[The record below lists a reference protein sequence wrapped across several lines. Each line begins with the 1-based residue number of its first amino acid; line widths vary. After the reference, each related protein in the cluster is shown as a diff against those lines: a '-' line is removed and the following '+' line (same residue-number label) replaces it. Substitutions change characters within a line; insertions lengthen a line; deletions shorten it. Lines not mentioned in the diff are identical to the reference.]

1 MSNYNSI
8 EKIIS
13 AEILRTNEDNLIA
26 NKICNT
32 NFAGEIKNAGD
43 SVVFI
48 GMNEPTV
55 SNYTGTLSYDS
66 TQDSAVTLDINQ
78 DKVFAFK
85 IKNLEELRSSIGLR
99 DSQTKRAS
107 YNLKKE
113 VDTYVLGL
121 WGDAANQMDPVDA
134 TPANALSIIAQLKEK
149 LEEANVPDGQS
160 WIVIPPFLKAQLVI
174 AGVKFQ
180 INNGINGT
188 GMMDTR
194 TSLGVTCLFQ
204 ISLPQAAAKPCALQ
218 ALIPLS
224 LTRSRFSKLR
234 SLTDLK
240 IRSTPPSEAGSYS
253 VQRLSSRT
261 SLLPALSATAV
272 TAFNTEST

>member
-13 AEILRTNEDNLIA
+13 AEILRT

-188 GMMDTR
+188 GMIGYTNE
-194 TSLGVTCLFQ
+194 LGCDLFVSNQLAASGGKTVCL
-204 ISLPQAAAKPCALQ
+204 
-218 ALIPLS
+218 
-224 LTRSRFSKLR
+224 
-234 SLTDLK
+234 
-240 IRSTPPSEAGSYS
+240 AGSYS
-253 VQRLSSRT
+253 AIAYAEQVLETQVIDRLENSFD
-261 SLLPALSATAV
+261 TAIRGRIV
-272 TAFNTEST
+272 FGAKVIKPNELVACPVGNGGYSI

>member
-48 GMNEPTV
+48 GMNEPEIY
-55 SNYTGTLSYDS
+55 NYTGTLNYAS

-78 DKVFAFK
+78 DKVFSFK

-121 WGDAANQMDPVDA
+121 WEDAANQMSA
-134 TPANALSIIAQLKEK
+134 AETTPANALSIIAQLKEK

-160 WIVIPPFLKAQLVI
+160 WIVIPPFLKAQLIV

-180 INNGINGT
+180 VNNGVNGT
-188 GMMDTR
+188 GMIGYTNE
-194 TSLGVTCLFQ
+194 LGCDLFVSNQLAKDSNGNTVCL
-204 ISLPQAAAKPCALQ
+204 
-218 ALIPLS
+218 
-224 LTRSRFSKLR
+224 
-234 SLTDLK
+234 
-240 IRSTPPSEAGSYS
+240 AGSYS
-253 VQRLSSRT
+253 AIAYAEQVLETQVIDRLENSFDTAIRGRIVFGAKVIK
-261 SLLPALSATAV
+261 PAELVACPVSNGGYAI
-272 TAFNTEST
+272 